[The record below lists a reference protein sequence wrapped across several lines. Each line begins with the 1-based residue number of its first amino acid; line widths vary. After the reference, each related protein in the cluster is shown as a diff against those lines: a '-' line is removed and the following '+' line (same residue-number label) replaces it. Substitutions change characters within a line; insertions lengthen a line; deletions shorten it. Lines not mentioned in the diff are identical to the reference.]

1 MKPPEMFT
9 LKGSPERIE
18 AGVTLYFHY
27 PCFDGL
33 ISCVLASEFLERNQ
47 QWNIARFC
55 PVNYHYRDSWLAMEL
70 QTPSA
75 VVDFLYHPQAR
86 FWADHHGT
94 TFVTEKARLQF
105 ELHKKNSFLLFD
117 SDARSCASL
126 LWSRFDG
133 SLGEERF
140 AQMVFWA
147 DKIDSASYTSV
158 EEAIFGDAPALRIN
172 FTLLLRNDLDY
183 CRLLVQELRSK
194 TLHEVSALPE
204 IQEKV
209 SEVRRRT
216 AAGLKHLEKHIRLEE
231 GNIAAFDIETN
242 PDEIVSRYA
251 PYYFFEGAH
260 YSISVV
266 RSANAARITAMRNP
280 WRSFESIPLG
290 KVFERFGGGG
300 HQRVG
305 AVNLTAEQ
313 SHRIPEIVAQVS
325 SEMRKS
331 AAVERVVA

>member
-1 MKPPEMFT
+1 MNPREMFT
-9 LKGSPERIE
+9 LKGSPEGIE
-18 AGVTLYFHY
+18 AGAALYFHY

-33 ISCVLASEFLERNQ
+33 ISCVLASEFLERRL
-47 QWNIARFC
+47 QWNVARFY

-70 QTPSA
+70 ETTSA
-75 VVDFLYHPQAR
+75 VVDFLYHPQAL

-94 TFVTEKARLQF
+94 TFVTDKARLQF
-105 ELHKKNSFLLFD
+105 ELHKNNSFLLFD

-126 LWSRFDG
+126 LWSRFG
-133 SLGEERF
+133 SSLGEERF

-158 EEAIFGDAPALRIN
+158 KEAIFGDTPALRIN
-172 FTLLLRNDLDY
+172 STLLLRNDLDY
-183 CRLLVQELRSK
+183 CHLLVQELRLK
-194 TLHEVSALPE
+194 TLHDVSALPE
-204 IQEKV
+204 VQEKF

-231 GNIAAFDIETN
+231 GNIATFDIEAN

-260 YSISVV
+260 YSIGVV
-266 RSANAARITAMRNP
+266 RSANGARITAMRNP
-280 WRSFESIPLG
+280 WRSFDSIPLG
-290 KVFERFGGGG
+290 KIFDRFGGGG

-305 AVNLTAEQ
+305 AVNLPAEQ
-313 SHRIPEIVAQVS
+313 SHRIPEIVAQVI
-325 SEMRKS
+325 SEIRKQP
-331 AAVERVVA
+331 AVERVVA

>member
-1 MKPPEMFT
+1 MNPPEIFT
-9 LKGSPERIE
+9 LKGYPQRIE
-18 AGVTLYFHY
+18 AGATLYFHS

-33 ISCVLASEFLERNQ
+33 MSCVLASVFLERNQ
-47 QWNIARFC
+47 RWNIARFC
-55 PVNYHYRDSWLAMEL
+55 PVNYHYRDSWLAMDLE
-70 QTPSA
+70 TPSA
-75 VVDFLYHPQAR
+75 IVDFLYHPQAR

-94 TFVTEKARLQF
+94 TFVTEEARQQF
-105 ELHKKNSFLLFD
+105 ELHKNNSLLLFD
-117 SDARSCASL
+117 NDARSCASL
-126 LWSRFDG
+126 LWSRFGG

-140 AQMVFWA
+140 AEMVFWA

-158 EEAIFGDAPALRIN
+158 EEAIFGDAPALRIK

-194 TLHEVSALPE
+194 TLHEVSSLPE
-204 IQEKV
+204 VQEKV

-231 GNIAAFDIETN
+231 GNIVTFDIESN
-242 PDEIVSRYA
+242 PDEIISRYA
-251 PYYFFEGAH
+251 PYHFFEGAH
-260 YSISVV
+260 YSIGVV

-290 KVFERFGGGG
+290 KLFERFGGGG

-305 AVNLTAEQ
+305 AVSLPAEQ
-313 SHRIPEIVAQVS
+313 SHRIPEIVAQVI
-325 SEMRKS
+325 SEIRKQP
-331 AAVERVVA
+331 ADKRAIA